1 MKHADDWWVE
11 RLQDD
16 GSLSEEGTNSEYE
29 RGWID
34 CWNKCL
40 EFTKNEIP
48 FWEQI
53 NFYRDIF
60 EV

>member
-48 FWEQI
+48 FWE
-53 NFYRDIF
+53 
-60 EV
+60 